1 MFNRLKTIAK
11 APGYSLNELAKKANL
26 GAGTIYSWKNK
37 TPSIEKLSK
46 VASILGVTTDY
57 LLNGKDSKIDIA
69 PILNANQLYMKDTA
83 LSDKDRKIIQGVL
96 RSVLESE
103 EGQRRLKNR
112 GYTGE
117 SDD

>member
-1 MFNRLKTIAK
+1 MFNRLKSIAK
-11 APGYSLNELAKKANL
+11 AKGYSLSELAKEAKL

-37 TPSIEKLSK
+37 TPSIEKLSR

-57 LLNGKDSKIDIA
+57 LLKGDGLKVDIA
-69 PILNANQLYMKDTA
+69 PILNANQLYMKDMA
-83 LSDKDRKIIQGVL
+83 LSDKDRRIIQGVL
-96 RSVLESE
+96 KGVLESD
-103 EGQRRLKNR
+103 EGQRRLKDR

>member
-1 MFNRLKTIAK
+1 MFNRLKLIAK
-11 APGYSLNELAKKANL
+11 AQGYTLNELAKKANL
-26 GAGTIYSWKNK
+26 GTGTIYSWKNK
-37 TPSIEKLSK
+37 TPSTDKLSK

-57 LLNGKDSKIDIA
+57 LLHGNDSKVDIA
-69 PILNANQLYMKDTA
+69 PILNANQLYMKDIA

-96 RSVLESE
+96 RSVLDSE
-103 EGQRRLKNR
+103 EGQKRLKDR